1 MLVNDERTNLKFH
14 NPFHQACASG
24 KMEVVKIFLKLYE
37 EQKPQRGQVPRHRKI
52 DLNAKDEHDN
62 TPLIHAIRNQQ
73 DAVACELLKAGADP
87 LAISYSEKNNPP
99 MRRRSALLLALSF
112 QDEPWS
118 LDLALHILW
127 KIPPETR
134 CASVNERDYNAG
146 KKTPLM
152 YAAESSRK
160 EILQGFLLSL
170 AKCPSIEQ
178 ATLQYLIDHGADINE
193 ADAGG
198 DLLLQEAVFN
208 GPVKAAT
215 TLMECGA
222 DLYKP
227 DGKGLFPIHKV
238 PFRRLRNVPRGT
250 FSLRK
255 HSLSDWYYYKHW
267 GNPVYDA
274 FQCLLEY
281 EKTHW
286 ELATLDPSD
295 SILMMLGRG
304 RHADIARSLERR
316 EVQIQQF
323 IEMRTV
329 EEGETLLHIACRDD
343 CTRLVRKLLEDH
355 QADIN
360 FVDYG
365 GNTPLHHALGS
376 ETGSLAAVKILMEHL
391 PNLHVTNMKGN
402 TPLFI
407 MAATVDGYDEYP
419 GEDSEEALYFF
430 NIIYA
435 SVLQSAGTHGGV
447 VPAGLDSA
455 VSTSPNPNYKYVPLS
470 FEDTAQD

>member
-1 MLVNDERTNLKFH
+1 MSPIQRQFFLAVDFGHAGEVQAFLRGERGNFLINACDPLLKTALENAIRRCDTIQRRDSSVVELLLNDERTNLNFH

-37 EQKPQRGQVPRHRKI
+37 EQKPRRRQVP
-52 DLNAKDEHDN
+52 
-62 TPLIHAIRNQQ
+62 
-73 DAVACELLKAGADP
+73 
-87 LAISYSEKNNPP
+87 
-99 MRRRSALLLALSF
+99 LSF

-365 GNTPLHHALGS
+365 GNTPLHHTLGS

-391 PNLHVTNMKGN
+391 PNLMSQ
-402 TPLFI
+402 I
-407 MAATVDGYDEYP
+407 
-419 GEDSEEALYFF
+419 
-430 NIIYA
+430 
-435 SVLQSAGTHGGV
+435 
-447 VPAGLDSA
+447 
-455 VSTSPNPNYKYVPLS
+455 
-470 FEDTAQD
+470 

>member
-1 MLVNDERTNLKFH
+1 MSPIQRQFFLAVDFGHAGEVQAFLRGERGNFLINACDPLLKTALENAIRRCDTIQRRDSSVVEMLVNDERTNLKFH

-73 DAVACELLKAGADP
+73 DAVARELLIAGADP
-87 LAISYSEKNNPP
+87 LAISYSEKNKNSPK
-99 MRRRSALLLALSF
+99 RRRSALLLALSF

-160 EILQGFLLSL
+160 EILQGFLRSL

-178 ATLQYLIDHGADINE
+178 ATLHYLIDHGADINE

-250 FSLRK
+250 FSLRM

-274 FQCLLEY
+274 FQYLLEY

-304 RHADIARSLERR
+304 RHADIASSLERR

-329 EEGETLLHIACRDD
+329 EEA
-343 CTRLVRKLLEDH
+343 
-355 QADIN
+355 
-360 FVDYG
+360 
-365 GNTPLHHALGS
+365 
-376 ETGSLAAVKILMEHL
+376 
-391 PNLHVTNMKGN
+391 
-402 TPLFI
+402 LFI
-407 MAATVDGYDEYP
+407 G
-419 GEDSEEALYFF
+419 LRF
-430 NIIYA
+430 NNSLEI
-435 SVLQSAGTHGGV
+435 SAI
-447 VPAGLDSA
+447 PA
-455 VSTSPNPNYKYVPLS
+455 Y
-470 FEDTAQD
+470 